1 MVTTVNARY
10 TERMTLSTIQTPSG
24 MYTIAPFDH
33 RGSLGQLIG
42 VDLST
47 PEGKQALTQLKS
59 YFMQVFSPMCSGV
72 LVDPEYGTPSLDFK
86 ADHCGLILTLESS
99 GYTDEKTA
107 VPTLIQNWGVEAI
120 KNNYAVAKLLTY
132 YHPQE
137 QNAEKKQKLVMEL
150 YSSCQKEGVPFLLE
164 PVIFHPAGKGELTQ
178 AEFQE
183 AQLQACQEFQP
194 YCDILKI
201 QYPGDALAC
210 ATMTA
215 ELDVPWILLSR
226 GMDYS
231 SFRDALKVCLEN
243 GAKGFAA
250 GRSIWQEI
258 GDYKRADGSPD
269 MNAILNFLQTT
280 GVERMKELVA
290 LTEAA
295 A

>member
-1 MVTTVNARY
+1 MN
-10 TERMTLSTIQTPSG
+10 LSAIHTPSG

-33 RGSLGQLIG
+33 RGSLAKLIG
-42 VDLST
+42 VDLQT
-47 PEGKQALTQLKS
+47 PAGKEALVKLKIS
-59 YFMQVFSPMCSGV
+59 FMQIFSPICSAV
-72 LVDPEYGTPSLDFK
+72 LVDPEYGFPALDYK
-86 ADHCGLILTLESS
+86 ADNCGLLLTLESS

-107 VPTLIQNWGVEAI
+107 VPTLLPNWGVEGI

-137 QNAEKKQKLVMEL
+137 ANAEAKRKLVMEL
-150 YSSCQKEGVPFLLE
+150 SAACKKEDVPFLLE
-164 PVIFHPAGKGELTQ
+164 PVIFSAAGKNELSQT
-178 AEFQE
+178 EFQE

-201 QYPGDALAC
+201 QYSGDALSC

-226 GMDYS
+226 GMDYAQ
-231 SFRDALKVCLEN
+231 FKEALKIALEN

-250 GRSIWQEI
+250 GRSVWQEI
-258 GDYKRADGSPD
+258 GTFKLADGGPD
-269 MNAILNFLQTT
+269 LQSIHHFLDTI
-280 GVERMKELVA
+280 GIERMKELVA
-290 LTEAA
+290 MTEAA